1 MISTKNM
8 FMILFGCFLV
18 ALAIKVFNITNLL
31 IGGTAGLGILLQQ
44 ITHLSFGTLFF
55 LINIP
60 FYILSIM
67 QIGISFTIKSFL
79 SISALSIMS
88 ELLTNYV
95 MFELPHPII
104 GTIIGGIL
112 LGFGLILLFR
122 SGSSLGGVNIVAVFL
137 DKRFGIN
144 PGKTVFITD
153 AIIVSL
159 ALFVFNIE
167 QVLYSILAIV
177 VMSVLLGRYN
187 KTSPIEQNNIHE
199 EELERERVYES
210 PSLL

>member
-1 MISTKNM
+1 
-8 FMILFGCFLV
+8 MILFGCFLV
-18 ALAIKVFNITNLL
+18 ALAIKVFNTTSLL
-31 IGGTAGLGILLQQ
+31 IGGTAGLGILFQQ
-44 ITHLSFGTLFF
+44 ITDVSFGTLFF

-79 SISALSIMS
+79 SISMLSIMS

-95 MFELPHPII
+95 TFEIPYPIVSAV
-104 GTIIGGIL
+104 IGGIL

-144 PGKTVFITD
+144 PGKTVFVTD
-153 AIIVSL
+153 ALIVSS

-167 QVLYSILAIV
+167 QVLYSILAII

-187 KTSPIEQNNIHE
+187 KTSPIEQNSIHVEGLE
-199 EELERERVYES
+199 EKGIYES